1 MAYEDDLQMHFV
13 NVGVKEGE
21 ERGRLQAYKEIASH
35 MYKLGLAEQKIAQL
49 MGLTEAQVKG
59 LLS

>member
-13 NVGVKEGE
+13 DVGVKEGE
-21 ERGRLQAYKEIASH
+21 ERGRLKAYAEIAKH
-35 MYKLGLAEQKIAQL
+35 MSLLGLTEQKIAQL
-49 MGLTEAQVKG
+49 MGLTEVQVKG

>member
-13 NVGVKEGE
+13 DVGVKEGQ

-35 MYKLGLAEQKIAQL
+35 MRTLGLEEQKIAQL
-49 MGLTEAQVKG
+49 MGLTQAQVRG